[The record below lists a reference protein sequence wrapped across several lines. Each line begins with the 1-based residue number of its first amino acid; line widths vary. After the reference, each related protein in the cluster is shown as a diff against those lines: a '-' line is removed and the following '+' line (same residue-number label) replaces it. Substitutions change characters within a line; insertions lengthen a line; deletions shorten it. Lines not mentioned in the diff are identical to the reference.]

1 MLSLARASH
10 AHSGGTWVME
20 IGMYQP
26 RSGLLLLAA
35 LAKRWPVLT
44 GYRARKGRAMH
55 TTRRIFALLLLFG
68 LLAAACSSGGDAG
81 GSDGPAASPD
91 AYGQALAAAGR
102 PVTAALA
109 GIANAKALQP
119 LTQRLVDAEHAAG
132 QAAEQLGG
140 ITSPEEVRAEH
151 SDLVQGFKQLH
162 ADLGGLRD
170 AVKGHELC
178 TASVVMAGL
187 GEAEGLVAVRDASK
201 ALAAKG
207 GGQSYNVGLVAPPPP
222 KEQGGRPSNGQFVR
236 KGSRT
241 GRGELTVA
249 NGGQRDA
256 VITLAVG
263 KRPAFAVYVR
273 KGAKHTVTGI
283 QDGTY
288 RVFYTN
294 GSDWDLKARAFGRD
308 CSFDRF
314 DDTLGFETRQT
325 ATRTQWSAWTI
336 TLQRVAGGN
345 ASTSEVDPADF
356 PAS

>member
-1 MLSLARASH
+1 
-10 AHSGGTWVME
+10 
-20 IGMYQP
+20 
-26 RSGLLLLAA
+26 
-35 LAKRWPVLT
+35 
-44 GYRARKGRAMH
+44 MH
-55 TTRRIFALLLLFG
+55 TTRRILASLLLFG
-68 LLAAACSSGGDAG
+68 LVVAACSSGGDAG

-119 LTQRLVDAEHAAG
+119 LTQRLVDAEQAAG

-140 ITSPEEVRAEH
+140 ITPPEEVRAEH
-151 SDLVQGFKQLH
+151 SDLVQGFKQLN

-170 AVKGHELC
+170 AVKGRELC

-187 GEAEGLVAVRDASK
+187 GEAEGLVAVLDASK

-207 GGQSYNVGLVAPPPP
+207 GGQGFNVGLVAPPQSQV
-222 KEQGGRPSNGQFVR
+222 QGGRPSNGQFIR

-241 GRGELTVA
+241 GRGELTVE

-256 VITLAVG
+256 VITLALG
-263 KRPAFAVYVR
+263 KRPAFAIYVR

-283 QDGTY
+283 QDGSY
-288 RVFYTN
+288 RVFYTS
-294 GSDWDLKARAFGRD
+294 GSGWDLKARAFGRD

-314 DDTLGFETRQT
+314 DDSLGFETIQAGIQT
-325 ATRTQWSAWTI
+325 RWSTWTI
-336 TLQRVAGGN
+336 KLQPVAGGN